1 MTRGLMACKKAATVA
16 QAGMPV
22 LMPSAAGLGIVQAS
36 ELSWIGVKYRNT
48 MKRIRRWEPT
58 RCHGWVPQRLIAVV
72 PELLNRTFV
81 QTTKGG

>member
-48 MKRIRRWEPT
+48 MKRIRR
-58 RCHGWVPQRLIAVV
+58 
-72 PELLNRTFV
+72 
-81 QTTKGG
+81 